1 MASFQPTV
9 IKLSKQEGQSYG
21 FFLRVEMGTEGHLIR
36 CIEKGGL
43 AELAGLKDGDRVL
56 RVNGVF
62 VDDQEHARVVQLV
75 KESGQSVTFHMLDEA
90 TYEKAKKS
98 GINLSG
104 ADESRP
110 AQPPL
115 MNGVAG
121 SALKPKLCYLVN
133 VKEGFGFSLKST
145 KGYQGMFFTDVKPS
159 GAAAKAGVRNNDRLI
174 EINGENVEKSTHDQI
189 VAKVKAS
196 GKSVTFLV
204 VDEET
209 NTHFRNKNLKLGASL
224 ATVKHL
230 PHKPRIAEMTRGPEG
245 YGYYLRAEKKRP
257 GHFIKDIDAGS
268 PAEKAG
274 LKDMDRLVA
283 VNGEAVDSLVH
294 DKVVEKIRE
303 CGNKCTLLI
312 VDEETDNIYRMA
324 GASPLLFWEEMKD
337 CFDSAPEKVRPTHQQ
352 EAQQS
357 SAVPVQL
364 PSPTPPPP
372 SEEQKDYKPKLCKLR
387 KTTGGFGFHLNA
399 IQGIQGQFVKEVL
412 TGVTFPQC
420 PDMSFKVTAYAD
432 DIAVLV
438 VGDGDVEQ
446 LEACQRKYERLSS
459 AKINWAKSN
468 AVLVG
473 DWNGCATPYLP
484 AGLRWDR
491 GGFQYFGVFLGDDT
505 TTQKN
510 WEGLV
515 EKFKA
520 RLQRWW
526 WLLPQLSYRGR
537 ALVVNNLV
545 ASSVWHRFIV
555 LEPPEV
561 LIKQLQSI
569 LLDFFWDGLHWI
581 RQCVLYL
588 PLAEG
593 GQGLIDIASR
603 TAAFRLKALQRL
615 LYSSEDLPWAQL
627 ALGFLRQVQHTEV
640 PGHLLKVE
648 NVTEFS
654 LFTVDGKQVYKACV
668 KVRHQQQLQQ
678 LPDTHWREQLGV
690 GEEFEPAWRTL
701 YKPPLQKRSGDLQWR
716 ILHSIIAINSFLT
729 IIKPGVTDNCPFCS
743 QRETV
748 FHCFFFCARLRPLFM
763 LMKTLIEG
771 LGLPFTEASFIF
783 GFKYQ
788 KSRRSIFQ
796 LSNFIFGQAK
806 FAILKSRKNKV
817 NGFIAQDPV
826 HIFKHLVVSKI
837 RVDFQFYSAMQD
849 LDSFELLWCVNKVL
863 CEVEG
868 GVLVLFI

>member
-1 MASFQPTV
+1 MKLQILIQNPYVMVKLQGSAIHITSEGGQVSTFFGLYLQGDEMASFQPTV

-104 ADESRP
+104 VDESRP

-412 TGVTFPQC
+412 KGGPADEAGLKDNDILIEVNGVNIENC
-420 PDMSFKVTAYAD
+420 SHD
-432 DIAVLV
+432 DVVGMIKSSGNSLVMLV
-438 VGDGDVEQ
+438 VEK
-446 LEACQRKYERLSS
+446 EAYDYFK
-459 AKINWAKSN
+459 AKQIPITTLLLGMSLREVTPTPPKPAEPQKEEKEEEEKQEEEKEEKQEEEEEEKEKEEEEEEDEP
-468 AVLVG
+468 ARP
-473 DWNGCATPYLP
+473 ATPP
-484 AGLRWDR
+484 ETRDR
-491 GGFQYFGVFLGDDT
+491 SD
-505 TTQKN
+505 
-510 WEGLV
+510 
-515 EKFKA
+515 
-520 RLQRWW
+520 
-526 WLLPQLSYRGR
+526 
-537 ALVVNNLV
+537 
-545 ASSVWHRFIV
+545 SSSSSSTDEDERF
-555 LEPPEV
+555 
-561 LIKQLQSI
+561 
-569 LLDFFWDGLHWI
+569 
-581 RQCVLYL
+581 
-588 PLAEG
+588 
-593 GQGLIDIASR
+593 
-603 TAAFRLKALQRL
+603 
-615 LYSSEDLPWAQL
+615 
-627 ALGFLRQVQHTEV
+627 
-640 PGHLLKVE
+640 
-648 NVTEFS
+648 
-654 LFTVDGKQVYKACV
+654 
-668 KVRHQQQLQQ
+668 
-678 LPDTHWREQLGV
+678 
-690 GEEFEPAWRTL
+690 
-701 YKPPLQKRSGDLQWR
+701 
-716 ILHSIIAINSFLT
+716 
-729 IIKPGVTDNCPFCS
+729 
-743 QRETV
+743 
-748 FHCFFFCARLRPLFM
+748 
-763 LMKTLIEG
+763 
-771 LGLPFTEASFIF
+771 
-783 GFKYQ
+783 
-788 KSRRSIFQ
+788 
-796 LSNFIFGQAK
+796 
-806 FAILKSRKNKV
+806 
-817 NGFIAQDPV
+817 
-826 HIFKHLVVSKI
+826 
-837 RVDFQFYSAMQD
+837 
-849 LDSFELLWCVNKVL
+849 
-863 CEVEG
+863 
-868 GVLVLFI
+868 